1 MTIMRNLT
9 QILLVPLV
17 FACLVIPRLGW
28 AIDLQPNDI
37 VAPLADKN
45 IITLSHYETENTN
58 LYKNGTLVNKTPY
71 GNPKLHSH
79 FDIVRVATS
88 FTVADRPALSYIQVP
103 IGSLQP
109 EGSLSSQSAST
120 GVGDVTLAAAIW
132 PYANRESGRYLG
144 LAAFLVLPTGPYS
157 STQSFNLGAKQHSL
171 DVQIGFQTPI
181 VGHLDGMIAI
191 DSMHYGGNNQCAA
204 ACLSPTQVSLSQNAL
219 TTTQLGPIYKIN
231 EMFTVGVSYFYV
243 VGGATEINHVYQN
256 NAVQTQRFLLSA
268 QASTDWG
275 RLSLQYGRD
284 IDVKNGFIQ
293 PRVLAVRLARNF

>member
-9 QILLVPLV
+9 QTLLVPLL

-37 VAPLADKN
+37 VAPQADKN
-45 IITLSHYETENTN
+45 IITLSYYETENTN
-58 LYKNGTLVNKTPY
+58 LYKNGTLVTKMPY
-71 GNPKLHSH
+71 GNPKAHSH
-79 FDIVRVATS
+79 FDIFRLATS
-88 FTVADRPALSYIQVP
+88 YTVADRPALSYIQVP
-103 IGSLQP
+103 VGSLKP
-109 EGSLSSQSAST
+109 EGSLSSQSSST

-132 PYANRESGRYLG
+132 PYANRESRRYLG

-157 STQSFNLGAKQHSL
+157 SAQSFNLGAKQHTL
-171 DVQIGFQTPI
+171 DVQIAFQTPI
-181 VGHLDGMIAI
+181 VGDLDGMIAM

-204 ACLSPTQVSLSQNAL
+204 ACFSPTQVSLSQNAL

-231 EMFTVGVSYFYV
+231 EMFTLGVSYFYV
-243 VGGATEINHVYQN
+243 VGGSTEINHVYQN
-256 NAVQTQRFLLSA
+256 NAVQTQRFLLSS

-293 PRVLAVRLARNF
+293 TRVFAIRLARNF

>member
-1 MTIMRNLT
+1 MHNLT
-9 QILLVPLV
+9 QTRLAALLI
-17 FACLVIPRLGW
+17 ACLVIPRLGW

-37 VAPLADKN
+37 VAPQADKN
-45 IITLSHYETENTN
+45 IITLSYYDTENTN
-58 LYKNGTLVNKTPY
+58 LYKNGTLVTKMPY
-71 GNPKLHSH
+71 GNPKVHSH
-79 FDIVRVATS
+79 FDIIRLATS
-88 FTVADRPALSYIQVP
+88 HTVADLPALSYIQVP
-103 IGSLQP
+103 LGTLKP
-109 EGSLSSQSAST
+109 EGSLSSQPSST

-132 PYANRESGRYLG
+132 PYANRESRRYLG
-144 LAAFLVLPTGPYS
+144 LAAFLVLPTSAYS
-157 STQSFNLGAKQHSL
+157 SAQSLNLGIKQHVL

-181 VGHLDGMIAI
+181 AGNLYGMIAI

-231 EMFTVGVSYFYV
+231 EMFTLGVSYFYV

-256 NAVQTQRFLLSA
+256 NSAQTQRFLLSA

-284 IDVKNGFIQ
+284 IEVKNGFIQ
-293 PRVLAVRLARNF
+293 PRVFAIRLAKNF